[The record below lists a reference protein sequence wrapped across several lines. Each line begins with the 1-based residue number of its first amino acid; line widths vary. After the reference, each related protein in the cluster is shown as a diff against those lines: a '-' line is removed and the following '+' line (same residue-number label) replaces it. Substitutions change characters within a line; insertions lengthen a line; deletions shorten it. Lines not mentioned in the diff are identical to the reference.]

1 MTTAAVLGWG
11 GDCMNDNATDTGPF
25 IAWRH
30 ANGATDL
37 LHPPVP
43 RGWRTKTAELLF
55 CPLMSLHS
63 AHTMPRVTHCEYS
76 WSCSQ
81 LRSGGYRHHCNPP
94 QPAACFHAASH
105 RVCGSVSLVWCD
117 QWNVDIKLDNLVD
130 ISPSIMQHGTTML
143 VATHDTG
150 PRRYLVSGFV
160 RDFIWCLWQE
170 ILTRRALR
178 LSAVP

>member
-30 ANGATDL
+30 ANGATICSTL
-37 LHPPVP
+37 LVDDWQKLQSCCSVP
-43 RGWRTKTAELLF
+43 SCPFIQRTQCNAPCDTLRIFLVIFSAEIRWIPSSLQSSSASSV
-55 CPLMSLHS
+55 CPCSL
-63 AHTMPRVTHCEYS
+63 TPDT
-76 WSCSQ
+76 
-81 LRSGGYRHHCNPP
+81 
-94 QPAACFHAASH
+94 
-105 RVCGSVSLVWCD
+105 VSIVWCD
-117 QWNVDIKLDNLVD
+117 QWNVDVKLDNLVD
-130 ISPSIMQHGTTML
+130 IFPSIMQHGITML

-150 PRRYLVSGFV
+150 PRRYPVSGFV

>member
-1 MTTAAVLGWG
+1 MLHKAELQWQLLLCWA

-30 ANGATDL
+30 ANGATICSTL
-37 LHPPVP
+37 VSPVDDGQKLQSCCSVP
-43 RGWRTKTAELLF
+43 SCHSMQRTQCSVWHTANIPGHVLSYD
-55 CPLMSLHS
+55 PH
-63 AHTMPRVTHCEYS
+63 
-76 WSCSQ
+76 
-81 LRSGGYRHHCNPP
+81 
-94 QPAACFHAASH
+94 QPASCYHPVWH
-105 RVCGSVSLVWCD
+105 RTQSLVWFD
-117 QWNVDIKLDNLVD
+117 QWNVEIKLDNLVD
-130 ISPSIMQHGTTML
+130 IFPSIMQHGLTML

-178 LSAVP
+178 QSVVP